1 MMKYYFTICD
11 SKDYKKTRG
20 YSSPTAM
27 YVSQKKKVKII
38 IVNVILNQAMF
49 HESQSVKLTKDI

>member
-1 MMKYYFTICD
+1 MTQKII
-11 SKDYKKTRG
+11 KKQQEDIPLPQ
-20 YSSPTAM
+20 STAM

-49 HESQSVKLTKDI
+49 HESQSVKLTKDIWL